1 MYPLSH
7 SAVEGWILMV
17 TNLNEEIQED
27 DVFDFFSK
35 FGEIKGLHL
44 NMDRRTGYA
53 KGYALLEYANL
64 EEAQEA
70 IKEGNG
76 EELLDKRM
84 RVDWAFQDKPLI
96 ERIKPKN

>member
-1 MYPLSH
+1 MYLSFNA
-7 SAVEGWILMV
+7 AVEGWILIV

-27 DVFDFFSK
+27 DLFDFFSK

-53 KGYALLEYANL
+53 KGYALLEYALL
-64 EEAQEA
+64 EEAEQA

-76 EELLDKRM
+76 EELIDKKM
-84 RVDWAFQDKPLI
+84 VVDWAFQDKPLY
-96 ERIKPKN
+96 ETKPKQ